1 MCVRLPDWC
10 LLFTQALM
18 WVIAGTA
25 CNLKWRRN
33 DLVPLGAAATPLS
46 APQPG
51 APWAPYMETSGREGG
66 GPCRLGRLG
75 CKRNKKMKEFPART
89 NKKEAFYF
97 IVLARLPSCRQSRW
111 LLIGQRIWSSLGWW
125 LIKSP
130 RWVAGPLKLIGNFW
144 LWDEIIEGSLKC
156 NVVSV
161 TLQALNIGVCVQC
174 FSACCV
180 AALRESKVANTP
192 ATHPRVHH

>member
-1 MCVRLPDWC
+1 MLQHSIHKIHEQHILPRHRKNTLTVYIPYIQIGSCFKSIFGGSRISLPPWIFTTSLYSLLPLFHPINSSHCGCCPMCVRLPDWC

-75 CKRNKKMKEFPART
+75 CKRNKKM
-89 NKKEAFYF
+89 
-97 IVLARLPSCRQSRW
+97 
-111 LLIGQRIWSSLGWW
+111 
-125 LIKSP
+125 
-130 RWVAGPLKLIGNFW
+130 
-144 LWDEIIEGSLKC
+144 
-156 NVVSV
+156 
-161 TLQALNIGVCVQC
+161 
-174 FSACCV
+174 
-180 AALRESKVANTP
+180 
-192 ATHPRVHH
+192 